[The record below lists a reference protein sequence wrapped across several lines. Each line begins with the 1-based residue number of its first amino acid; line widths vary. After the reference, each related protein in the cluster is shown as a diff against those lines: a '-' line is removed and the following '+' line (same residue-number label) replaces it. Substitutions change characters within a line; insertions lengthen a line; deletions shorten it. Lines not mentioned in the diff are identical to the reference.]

1 MCLIFSLKDNNS
13 GINWQYFLILMDNI
27 IIKEVK
33 DFDLDFILKIKKLE
47 IENLG
52 RFSGINEWL
61 IPVIIKYGKL
71 IIAVQKVDLAGKK
84 GKELIIGVN
93 ELIRSWENENI
104 AFIHSFYIK
113 KGYRDKGSG
122 SLLLEKSIEIL
133 KKQGIK
139 KIELTVDP
147 QNFTAIS
154 LYKKFG
160 FINSGFKEDMY
171 GKGIG
176 RNIMV
181 CDI

>member
-1 MCLIFSLKDNNS
+1 
-13 GINWQYFLILMDNI
+13 MDNI

-52 RFSGINEWL
+52 RIWGLNEWL

-71 IIAVQKVDLAGKK
+71 IVAVQKADLHIKK
-84 GKELIIGVN
+84 GKDQIVGVN
-93 ELIRSWENENI
+93 ELIRSWENNNI
-104 AFIHSFYIK
+104 VFIHSFYIK
-113 KGYRDKGSG
+113 KGYRNKGFG

-133 KKQGIK
+133 KKQGVK

-147 QNFTAIS
+147 QNLTAIS

-160 FINSGFKEDMY
+160 FVNSGFKEDMY

>member
-1 MCLIFSLKDNNS
+1 MNN
-13 GINWQYFLILMDNI
+13 IAVEEI
-27 IIKEVK
+27 K

-52 RFSGINEWL
+52 RLSGINEWL

-71 IIAVQKVDLAGKK
+71 IIAVQKTECTSEGQKDI
-84 GKELIIGVN
+84 IIGVN
-93 ELIRSWENENI
+93 ELIRCWENNDSV
-104 AFIHSFYIK
+104 FIHSFYIK
-113 KGYRDKGSG
+113 KGYRNKGTG
-122 SLLLEKSIEIL
+122 SLLLDKSIKIL
-133 KKQGIK
+133 KKQGVK

-171 GKGIG
+171 GEGID

>member
-1 MCLIFSLKDNNS
+1 
-13 GINWQYFLILMDNI
+13 MDNI
-27 IIKEVK
+27 IVEEVK
-33 DFDLDFILKIKKLE
+33 DFDLDFVLKIKKLE

-52 RFSGINEWL
+52 RISGINEWL

-71 IIAVQKVDLAGKK
+71 IIAVQKADLKDK
-84 GKELIIGVN
+84 SRKDLILGVN
-93 ELIRSWENENI
+93 ELIRSWEDKSV

-113 KGYRDKGSG
+113 KGYRNKGSG

-139 KIELTVDP
+139 KIELTVDA
-147 QNFTAIS
+147 QNLTAIS

-181 CDI
+181 CEI

>member
-1 MCLIFSLKDNNS
+1 
-13 GINWQYFLILMDNI
+13 MDNI
-27 IIKEVK
+27 IVKEVK
-33 DFDLDFILKIKKLE
+33 DFNLDFVLKIKKLE
-47 IENLG
+47 TENLG
-52 RFSGINEWL
+52 RIWGLNEWI

-71 IIAVQKVDLAGKK
+71 IIAVQKADLKDK
-84 GKELIIGVN
+84 SRKDLIVGVN
-93 ELIRSWENENI
+93 ELIRSWENNNI
-104 AFIHSFYIK
+104 VFIHSFYIK
-113 KGYRDKGSG
+113 KGYRNKGFG

-133 KKQGIK
+133 KKQCVQ

-147 QNFTAIS
+147 QNLTAIG

-181 CDI
+181 CEI

>member
-1 MCLIFSLKDNNS
+1 MSD
-13 GINWQYFLILMDNI
+13 I
-27 IIKEVK
+27 IVSEVK
-33 DFDLDFILKIKKLE
+33 NFDLDFILKIKKLE

-52 RFSGINEWL
+52 RLSGINEWI

-71 IIAVQKVDLAGKK
+71 IIAVKKDDLAPEGQKD
-84 GKELIIGVN
+84 LIIGVN
-93 ELIRSWENENI
+93 ELIGSWEDRSL

-113 KGYRDKGSG
+113 KGCRNMGSG
-122 SLLLEKSIEIL
+122 SLLLEKSLEIL
-133 KKQGIK
+133 KKQGIN

-147 QNFTAIS
+147 QNIAAIS

-160 FINSGFKEDMY
+160 FINCDFKEDMY

-181 CDI
+181 CEI

>member
-1 MCLIFSLKDNNS
+1 MGD
-13 GINWQYFLILMDNI
+13 I
-27 IIKEVK
+27 IVTEVK
-33 DFDLDFILKIKKLE
+33 NFDLDFILKIKKLE

-52 RFSGINEWL
+52 RLSGINEWI

-71 IIAVQKVDLAGKK
+71 IIAVKKDDLDSKNRND
-84 GKELIIGVN
+84 LIIGVN
-93 ELIRSWENENI
+93 ELIGSWEDRSL
-104 AFIHSFYIK
+104 AFMHSFYIK
-113 KGYRDKGSG
+113 KGFRNIGTG
-122 SLLLEKSIEIL
+122 SLLLEKSLEIL

-147 QNFTAIS
+147 QNIAAIS

-160 FINSGFKEDMY
+160 FINSSFKEDMY